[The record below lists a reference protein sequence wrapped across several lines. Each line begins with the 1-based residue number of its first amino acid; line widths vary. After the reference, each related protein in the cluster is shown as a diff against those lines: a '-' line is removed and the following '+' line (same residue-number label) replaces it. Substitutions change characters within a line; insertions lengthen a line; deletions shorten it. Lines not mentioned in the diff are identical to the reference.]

1 MGPGFGRRDRYIHG
15 LLDKI
20 VSSGIISV
28 LAAHKIFPSLLP
40 RASTARDHW
49 SKQAVLFYDN
59 SHCCHTQ
66 LTNLLMW
73 W

>member
-49 SKQAVLFYDN
+49 SKQFFSTTIPIAVTLN
-59 SHCCHTQ
+59 
-66 LTNLLMW
+66 
-73 W
+73 